1 MTTPP
6 PVASGTA
13 SFTPDL
19 SPHSTVRPTVS
30 RIASVDVL
38 RGIAVVLMAIDH
50 VRVYAGVPAGGPT
63 PGLFFT
69 RWITHF
75 VAPVFV
81 FLAGT
86 AAFLHG
92 QKLGSKKALARFLL
106 MRGVLLIALELTVI
120 RFFWTFNFD
129 FANYI
134 LLGVIWVIGWS
145 MIALA
150 ALVFLP
156 TAVVGALALVMI
168 FGHNLADIFIR
179 PGLESL
185 QGSLAW
191 SVGYFAFEVGD
202 TGPLAVLYSL
212 VPWIGVMAAGY
223 AFGAVL
229 SLDSAKRRRVCL
241 FIGGGAIALFFVLRA
256 INGYGDPRPWE
267 GDTSQG
273 WWPVVRSFLNTSKY
287 PASLI
292 FLLMTLGPAIA
303 LLPFLE
309 RPRTGLTRALETFG
323 RVPMFYYLLHIP
335 LIHLLAMGVSL
346 ARTGA
351 VEPWLF
357 GNHPLWVGPPPEGYQ
372 WSLWLLYLVTGI
384 AVAMLYV
391 ACRWYAKVKAT
402 SPHPLLRYI

>member
-1 MTTPP
+1 MTTPSS
-6 PVASGTA
+6 VASGTGP
-13 SFTPDL
+13 FTPD
-19 SPHSTVRPTVS
+19 VS
-30 RIASVDVL
+30 QRREPQRSIERIASVDVL

-92 QKLGSKKALARFLL
+92 QKLGSRTALAKFLL
-106 MRGVLLIALELTVI
+106 VRGGLLIALELTVI
-120 RFFWTFNFD
+120 RAFWTFNFD

-134 LLGVIWVIGWS
+134 LAGVIWVIGWS

-150 ALVFLP
+150 GLVFLP
-156 TAVVGALALVMI
+156 TAVIAVVGLAMI
-168 FGHNLADIFIR
+168 FGHNLADLFIR
-179 PGLESL
+179 PHLESL
-185 QGSLAW
+185 QGSIPW
-191 SVGYFAFEVGD
+191 SIGYFAFEIGD
-202 TGPLAVLYSL
+202 TDPLVVLYSV
-212 VPWIGVMAAGY
+212 VPWIGVMTAGY

-229 SLDSAKRRRVCL
+229 SLEPERRRRVCL
-241 FIGGGAIALFFVLRA
+241 RIGAAAIALFVLLRA
-256 INGYGDPRPWE
+256 LNVYGDPRPWDSNSAE
-267 GDTSQG
+267 G
-273 WWPVVRSFLNTSKY
+273 WWPLARSFLNTTKY

-303 LLPFLE
+303 LLPLLE
-309 RPRTGLTRALETFG
+309 RPTNGVSRALQTFG

-335 LIHLLAMGVSL
+335 LIHLLAIGVSIV
-346 ARTGA
+346 RTGS

-357 GNHPLWVGPPPEGYQ
+357 ENHPMRVGPAPEGYQ
-372 WSLWLLYLVTGI
+372 WSLWLLYLVTVI
-384 AVAMLYV
+384 AVAILYV
-391 ACRWYAKVKAT
+391 ACRWYARVKRE
-402 SPHPLLRYI
+402 SRHPFLRYI

>member
-1 MTTPP
+1 MTIPSAIAP
-6 PVASGTA
+6 GS
-13 SFTPDL
+13 SYTPDVA
-19 SPHSTVRPTVS
+19 PNRPRSTVE

-63 PGLFFT
+63 PGVFFT

-86 AAFLHG
+86 AAYLHG
-92 QKLGSKKALARFLL
+92 QKLGSRKALATFLL
-106 MRGVLLIALELTVI
+106 TRGVLLIALELTVI

-134 LLGVIWVIGWS
+134 LAGVIWVIGWS

-156 TAVVGALALVMI
+156 TAVVGAFGVVMI

-179 PGLESL
+179 PNLEAL
-185 QGSLAW
+185 QGSVAW
-191 SVGYFAFEVGD
+191 SVGYFAFEIGGTD
-202 TGPLAVLYSL
+202 PLVVLYSL

-223 AFGAVL
+223 AFGAVMTL
-229 SLDSAKRRRVCL
+229 EPARRRRVCL
-241 FIGGGAIALFFVLRA
+241 QLGAAAIVLFVLLRA
-256 INGYGDPRPWE
+256 VSVYGDPRPWE
-267 GDTSQG
+267 RDTTEG
-273 WWPVVRSFLNTSKY
+273 AWGAIRSFLNTSKY
-287 PASLI
+287 PASLL

-309 RPRTGLTRALETFG
+309 RPTNAATRALQVFG

-335 LIHLLAMGVSL
+335 LIHLLAIAVSVI
-346 ARTGA
+346 RTGG
-351 VEPWLF
+351 VTPWLF
-357 GNHPLWVGPPPEGYQ
+357 ENHPMRVGPAPDGYQ
-372 WSLWLLYLVTGI
+372 WSLWLLYLVTAI
-384 AVAMLYV
+384 AVGLLYV
-391 ACRWYAKVKAT
+391 ACRWYAGVKQRSGSA
-402 SPHPLLRYI
+402 LLKYL

>member
-6 PVASGTA
+6 AVASGSA
-13 SFTPDL
+13 AFNADV
-19 SPHSTVRPTVS
+19 SPRSTSARATE

-92 QKLGSKKALARFLL
+92 RKLGSKPALAKFLL
-106 MRGVLLIALELTVI
+106 ARGVFLIALELTVI
-120 RFFWTFNFD
+120 RFAWTFNFD

-156 TAVVGALALVMI
+156 TVVVGAFGLVMI
-168 FGHNLADIFIR
+168 FGHNLADSFIR
-179 PGLESL
+179 PNLESL
-185 QGSLAW
+185 QGSIPWAI
-191 SVGYFAFEVGD
+191 GYFAFEIGD

-229 SLDSAKRRRVCL
+229 ALDAERRRRVCL
-241 FIGGGAIALFFVLRA
+241 QIGAAAIASFIVLRA
-256 INGYGDPRPWE
+256 LNAYGDPRPWDGNAAE
-267 GDTSQG
+267 G
-273 WWPVVRSFLNTSKY
+273 WWPVLRSFLNTSKY
-287 PASLI
+287 PASLL
-292 FLLMTLGPAIA
+292 FLLMTLGPAIV
-303 LLPFLE
+303 LLPFLD
-309 RPRTGLTRALETFG
+309 RPRNRVTRALQTFG

-335 LIHLLAMGVSL
+335 LIHLLAIGVSL

-357 GNHPLWVGPPPEGYQ
+357 ENHPMWMSPAPAGYQ
-372 WSLWLLYLVTGI
+372 WSLWLLYLVT
-384 AVAMLYV
+384 AVAVGLLYL
-391 ACRWYAKVKAT
+391 ACRWYARVKRE
-402 SPHPLLRYI
+402 SRNPLLRYL

>member
-1 MTTPP
+1 MTTPSAVTP
-6 PVASGTA
+6 GTA
-13 SFTPDL
+13 SFNPDV
-19 SPHSTVRPTVS
+19 SQRPVTS
-30 RIASVDVL
+30 RAFERIASVDVL
-38 RGIAVVLMAIDH
+38 RGLAVVLMAIDH

-69 RWITHF
+69 RWVTHF

-86 AAFLHG
+86 AAFLYA
-92 QKLGSKKALARFLL
+92 QKVGDRRAVAKFLL
-106 MRGVLLIALELTVI
+106 VRGLLLIALELTVI
-120 RFFWTFNFD
+120 RFAWTFNFD

-156 TAVVGALALVMI
+156 TAVVGAFGLVMV

-179 PGLESL
+179 PNLESL
-185 QGSLAW
+185 QGSIPSAI
-191 SVGYFAFEVGD
+191 SYFAFEIGD

-223 AFGAVL
+223 AFGAVI
-229 SLDSAKRRRVCL
+229 SLEAERRRRVCL
-241 FIGGGAIALFFVLRA
+241 QIGATAIVLFVVLRA
-256 INGYGDPRPWE
+256 LNGYGDPRPWD
-267 GDTSQG
+267 GDTTEG

-287 PASLI
+287 PASLL

-303 LLPFLE
+303 MLPFLE
-309 RPRTGLTRALETFG
+309 RSRNRLTRALQTFG

-335 LIHLLAMGVSL
+335 LIHVLAIGVSL
-346 ARTGA
+346 VRTGG

-357 GNHPLWVGPPPEGYQ
+357 ENHPMWMSPAPQGYQ
-372 WSLWLLYLVTGI
+372 WSLRLLYLVAVI
-384 AVAMLYV
+384 AVAILYL
-391 ACRWYAKVKAT
+391 ACRWYARVKRE
-402 SPHPLLRYI
+402 SGHPVLRYL

>member
-6 PVASGTA
+6 AVASGGGA
-13 SFTPDL
+13 FTPDV
-19 SPHSTVRPTVS
+19 SRRPEAPRLVE

-38 RGIAVVLMAIDH
+38 RGIAVILMAIDH

-63 PGLFFT
+63 PAVFFT
-69 RWITHF
+69 RWVTHF

-92 QKLGSKKALARFLL
+92 QKLGSKTALAKFLL
-106 MRGVLLIALELTVI
+106 VRGVLLIALELTVI
-120 RFFWTFNFD
+120 RFCWTFNFD

-134 LLGVIWVIGWS
+134 LLGVIWVIGCS
-145 MIALA
+145 MIVLA
-150 ALVFLP
+150 GLVFLP
-156 TAVVGALALVMI
+156 TAVVGAFGLVMI
-168 FGHNLADIFIR
+168 FGHNLADLFIR
-179 PGLESL
+179 PNLESL
-185 QGSLAW
+185 QGSIPW
-191 SVGYFAFEVGD
+191 SIAYFAFEIGD

-229 SLDSAKRRRVCL
+229 SLDAERRRRACL
-241 FIGGGAIALFFVLRA
+241 RIGVVAIVLFLVLRA
-256 INGYGDPRPWE
+256 LNAYGDPRPWNA
-267 GDTSQG
+267 DVSQG
-273 WWPVVRSFLNTSKY
+273 SWPAVRSFLNASKY
-287 PASLI
+287 PASLL

-309 RPRTGLTRALETFG
+309 KPANPASRALQTFG

-335 LIHLLAMGVSL
+335 LIHLLAIGVSVI
-346 ARTGA
+346 RTGR

-357 GNHPLWVGPPPEGYQ
+357 ENHPMWMSPAPSGYQ
-372 WSLWLLYLVTGI
+372 WGLWLLYLVTVV
-384 AVAMLYV
+384 AVAILYL
-391 ACRWYAKVKAT
+391 ACRWYERVKRE
-402 SPHPLLRYI
+402 SRHPLLRYI